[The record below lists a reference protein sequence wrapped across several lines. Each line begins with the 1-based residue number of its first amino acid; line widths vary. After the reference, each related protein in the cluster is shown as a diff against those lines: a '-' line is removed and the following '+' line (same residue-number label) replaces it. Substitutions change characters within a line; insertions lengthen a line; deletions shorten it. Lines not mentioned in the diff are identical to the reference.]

1 MRRSVLLPA
10 CYMPIVSAW
19 AACCGIFAVV
29 QADEPPTVTPNG
41 AAAAASVDPT
51 INAALANAERLAR
64 EAFAKRP
71 EFAERKKLD
80 EQLAKGA
87 SKRTDDEQLTLLI
100 QRAELAA
107 KLFAAAAKQL
117 PGFPGSAPELTKDV
131 IDRYNAAA
139 EHCRGRNDF
148 KHAILL
154 YERLDSALGVSH
166 PFDYWQRVDARVK
179 ARGAEACDKATVGAV
194 LSLSG
199 GTLAIFMGKN
209 LENQGR
215 YREAIVQVT
224 QGAASCERVLG
235 QESSEYIWALKTLA
249 GIHRS
254 QSNYS
259 EAERLYART
268 ILLTERTYGKHHP
281 SYAEA
286 QNDLGSLYFSLGKY
300 TQALECLEEAAR
312 VYEATIGTD
321 NYNYA
326 LFTNNIG
333 ASLNNLARFRESEP
347 LFRSALVIARKHAG
361 EKSELYGLILSN
373 LGYLYDCRAEY
384 PRAAEYYE
392 QAVEVYEQVM
402 GKNHPETLRT
412 LNMQGDMLVETGK
425 YAAAEPL
432 FQRILAGQKKML
444 GDKHPDYAGALYSL
458 GTLYRQQGNYAAA
471 EPYFREAMAVNVAAY
486 GERSSAH
493 AVGLNYIGS
502 LRWSQGRYDEAIA
515 HFEQALAMFRE
526 VYGEKSRGV
535 ARTLDNIGSA
545 LTMQGKFL
553 EAEEPILKSVE
564 IYKAVYGNDHTAV
577 AFAQSNLANAYV
589 GLADFDSAERLQ
601 RRNLEIFLHA
611 YGRESLPYAR
621 TLANLGQV
629 YGRRAEYEK
638 ALDVFRESRA
648 CYLAAV
654 GDKHPEYARSLSQVA
669 AAYKHLGRLEESSK
683 LLEQARVL
691 QETLLGKSHPDYAT
705 TTQTLASVRF
715 WQNRS
720 EESRALYRELIDR
733 TRADE
738 GNDYQ
743 GLPGRLLGL
752 ASLEH
757 AVGNYAIAEALGR
770 EALERS
776 QTWTERVMEA
786 QAERRQLAM
795 AAEQGRLLDG
805 YLAIA
810 LDARAYTE
818 QAYGFALRH
827 KGSAWMQQRRLR
839 AAADDPKSAPLFQ
852 ELQRTTSQIASRAMS
867 EPKPEQRAAW
877 REEIERLT
885 AEKETLE
892 RRLAS
897 ESSAFRTARHV
908 TTVQDVRNVLPEDVV
923 LCDIL
928 EFDRLRR
935 PDAAQAGKPLEPERR
950 LAAFIVRQTG
960 PIELVELGSA
970 DEVAAAVDAWRA
982 SYGASPEGIDAGQ
995 KLRTLVWL
1003 PLEAH
1008 LKSGQT
1014 VLVSPDGVLGRFP
1027 LAALPG
1033 RAEGTY
1039 LLEDWALATVPVAQA
1054 LPSILAEKPDSPVE
1068 LGNLLLIGGVDYD
1081 ADESYAAP
1089 QLAKKSFG
1097 RRVAR
1102 GAEWRKFEPLTGAV
1116 GEIAVIEKTYRD
1128 LFGDAGLTRLEKAAA
1143 EEERFKAEAPK
1154 HLFLHVATHGFFAP
1168 PELRSALAASK
1179 DDEPG
1184 EATGGGSSRSLGGE
1198 GPALVGQHPGLL
1210 SGLALAGANRPP
1222 SPDRADGILTAE
1234 EVQTLDLRHVDLAVL
1249 SACETGLGEVAGG
1262 EGLLGLQRSFQV
1274 AGARTTI
1281 AGYWKVDDLATRLL
1295 MERFYRNLWDK
1306 EMPRLIALREA
1317 QLYLLNNPDAV
1328 RGAEPPEDEPRLR
1341 TAARYWAAFALSGDW
1356 R

>member
-10 CYMPIVSAW
+10 CYVPILSAW
-19 AACCGIFAVV
+19 ATCCGLFAVV
-29 QADEPPTVTPNG
+29 QAADPPVTKPG
-41 AAAAASVDPT
+41 AAAPAATADPAT
-51 INAALANAERLAR
+51 AAALANAERLAR
-64 EAFAKRP
+64 DAFAKRP
-71 EFAERKKLD
+71 EFAQRKQLD
-80 EQLAKGA
+80 DQLAKGA
-87 SKRTDDEQLTLLI
+87 NKRTDEEQLALLV
-100 QRAELAA
+100 QRAELAE
-107 KLFAAAAKQL
+107 KLFTSAARQL
-117 PGFPGSAPELTKDV
+117 PGFPQSMPELTDDL
-131 IDRYNAAA
+131 IARYNAAA
-139 EHCRGRNDF
+139 EKCKSRTDY
-148 KHAILL
+148 KQAKAI
-154 YERLDSALGVSH
+154 YKQLDAALGH
-166 PFDYWQRVDARVK
+166 GYPGDYWRRVDARVL
-179 ARGAEACDKATVGAV
+179 ARGAEDCEKATVGAIV
-194 LSLSG
+194 GLSGSMFALLAGKSLSH
-199 GTLAIFMGKN
+199 
-209 LENQGR
+209 QGR

-224 QGAASCERVLG
+224 QAAASCERVLG
-235 QESSEYIWALKTLA
+235 QESAEYIGAIRMLA
-249 GIHRS
+249 GIHRD
-254 QSNYS
+254 QGNYS
-259 EAERLYART
+259 EATKLYERC
-268 ILLTERTYGKHHP
+268 ISLTEKTYQKQHP
-281 SYAEA
+281 DYAKA
-286 QNDLGSLYFSLGKY
+286 QNDLASLLFSQGKY
-300 TQALECLEEAAR
+300 SEALPLLQTAAAIQA
-312 VYEATIGTD
+312 ATNGK
-321 NYNYA
+321 NNGHYG
-326 LFTNNIG
+326 LFINNI
-333 ASLNNLARFRESEP
+333 AACLNNLARFRESEP
-347 LFRSALVIARKHAG
+347 ILHEALEITRNTLGPRSEQYALV
-361 EKSELYGLILSN
+361 LFN
-373 LGYLYDCRAEY
+373 LGYLHSSRIDY
-384 PRAAEYYE
+384 PKAAGYYR
-392 QAVEVYEQVM
+392 QAVEAYENVL
-402 GKNHPETLRT
+402 GKENPRT
-412 LNMQGDMLVETGK
+412 LVTVSSQADMLVEQGK
-425 YAAAEPL
+425 YAEAEVL
-432 FQRILAGQKKML
+432 YQRVIAGQKKML
-444 GDKHPDYAGALYSL
+444 GDQHPDYAGALLGMGSL
-458 GTLYRQQGNYAAA
+458 HREKGDFRAA
-471 EPYFREAMAVNVAAY
+471 EPYFLEALEINRKAHGEKGPGYAA
-486 GERSSAH
+486 A
-493 AVGLNYIGS
+493 LNYMGA
-502 LRWSQGRYDEAIA
+502 LRWSQGSYPEAITY
-515 HFEQALAMFRE
+515 FEKSLEIFRKA
-526 VYGEKSRGV
+526 YGEKGRGY
-535 ARTLDNIGSA
+535 ARTLSNIGSA
-545 LTMQGKFL
+545 LGMQGKYL
-553 EAEEPILKSVE
+553 EAEE
-564 IYKAVYGNDHTAV
+564 YHRKAVEVYTASVGPDHTLV
-577 AFAQSNLANAYV
+577 AMAQNNLADTYV
-589 GLADFDSAERLQ
+589 GLSDLAEAERLF
-601 RRNLEIFLHA
+601 RRTTEMMLHA

-621 TLANLGQV
+621 NLERLGNL
-629 YGRRAEYEK
+629 YGRRGEYE
-638 ALDVFRESRA
+638 RA
-648 CYLAAV
+648 RAILEEARDCYLAAV
-654 GDKHPEYARSLSQVA
+654 GDKHPDYASSLTQIASD
-669 AAYKHLGRLEESSK
+669 YRHLGRLDEASK
-683 LLEQARVL
+683 LLEEARGL
-691 QETLLGKSHPDYAT
+691 QENLLGKSHPDYAG
-705 TTQTLASVRF
+705 TTQTLAAVRF
-715 WQNRS
+715 SQDRIDDSRS
-720 EESRALYRELIDR
+720 LYRELIDR
-733 TRADE
+733 TRADN

-743 GLPGRLLGL
+743 GLPSRLLGL

-757 AVGNYAIAEALGR
+757 AVGNYATAEALGR

-776 QTWTERVMEA
+776 QAWTERVMEA

-795 AAEQGRLLDG
+795 AASQARLLDT

-827 KGSAWMQQRRLR
+827 KGSTWMQQRRLR

-852 ELQRTTSQIASRAMS
+852 ELQRTTSQLAGRAMS

-885 AEKETLE
+885 TEKETIE
-892 RRLAS
+892 RRLAA
-897 ESSAFRTARHV
+897 ESAAFRTARRV
-908 TTVQDVRNVLPEDVV
+908 TTVEDVRNVLPEDVV

-928 EFDRLRR
+928 EFERLRR
-935 PDAAQAGKPLEPERR
+935 PNAKHTGKPLEPDRR
-950 LAAFIVRQTG
+950 LAAFIVRHTG

-970 DEVAAAVDAWRA
+970 DEIGEAVDVWRA
-982 SYGASPEGIDAGQ
+982 SYGASPEGIAAGI

-1003 PLEAH
+1003 PLEAR

-1033 RAEGTY
+1033 RAEGTF
-1039 LLEDWALATVPVAQA
+1039 LLEDWAVATVPVAQA
-1054 LPSILAEKPDSPVE
+1054 LPNILAEKPQSPVE

-1081 ADESYAAP
+1081 ADESNAAP

-1306 EMPRLIALREA
+1306 EMPRLAALREA
-1317 QLYLLNNPDAV
+1317 QLFLLNNPDAV
-1328 RGAEPPEDEPRLR
+1328 RGAEPPPDEPRLR